1 MSEYSPVLA
10 GSPPASGHES
20 ASAAHTLVWTVIVAI
35 AFVLGSR
42 IGLSMFS
49 FDERVA
55 ILWPSPALA
64 LAALLILGPRL
75 LGGVFIG
82 CLMTYLLAKAPPLS
96 AVLGASTT
104 TLYCGIAYL
113 LLRRL
118 ARFDLGLRRVPD
130 VIAFLGVGV
139 GIAIVLKFLFAALGA
154 WWQVGSIPDDRLT
167 PLWVS
172 SLAVGVGMLVI
183 TPAILTG
190 YALRGEAIPRERR
203 AEAGLL
209 FAATLGLTL
218 LIFFTSLV
226 PDMYAAQLPYV
237 LFPLIFWAG
246 ARFGPREVSLVLLI
260 AGSIAV
266 TCTAADG
273 GPFVARDKLD
283 GIASLYLFVFVL
295 GTTGLM
301 FAAGLRQRA
310 EADRLARASGERFR
324 LLIDRMNEG
333 FVMQDRS
340 GALTFLSDR
349 FCEMTGYRRE
359 QLIGRRIEDI
369 ATAQERAAW
378 HERELALQAGGV
390 DAQELTLIKSNG
402 ERIVAMVSSR
412 ALRDAE
418 TTGHEGSFSVLTDI
432 TERRRAR
439 EALRES
445 EAKYRLLVE
454 NQTDLVFKVARGG
467 KVTFASPSCR
477 GVLGASIDAI
487 LNKPLD
493 IEIHE
498 EDRAA
503 TEAAWKAIWE
513 PPYVGTFENRVMTS
527 QGWRWFAWSARGI
540 AEDPMLGEVSAVVAA
555 ARDISEQK
563 RAEEQSRQHLQ
574 QLAHVARI
582 SSMGEMASAI
592 AHEINQPLT
601 AITSYSEA
609 CINMLRSGKATQ
621 AELLDAMSRVAA
633 QATRAGEVVRK
644 MRSFVRGD
652 ESQANPVALNFLARE
667 VFRLA
672 APEARQS
679 GIDLVL
685 DLGERLPEVMAD
697 SIQLQQVLLNLVR
710 NAFEAINGAVAGERR
725 VEIATRRVD
734 ESRVEIVVSDSGPG
748 LSEEVGARIFEP
760 FFTTKPDGMG
770 IGLALSRSIV
780 DAHGGRLWVE
790 NQRTRGA
797 VFHIELPAMTEVES
811 NDE

>member
-1 MSEYSPVLA
+1 MAELSPVLVGTPPVTRTA
-10 GSPPASGHES
+10 PASL
-20 ASAAHTLVWTVIVAI
+20 AHTLVWTALVAVG
-35 AFVLGSR
+35 FVLGAR
-42 IGLSMFS
+42 LGLSMFS

-75 LGGVFIG
+75 LAGVFLG
-82 CLMTYLLAKAPPLS
+82 CMVTYLMAEAPPLS
-96 AVLGASTT
+96 ALLGASTT
-104 TLYCGIAYL
+104 TLYCGIGYV
-113 LLRRL
+113 LLRRV
-118 ARFDLGLRRVPD
+118 ARLDLGLRRVQD
-130 VIAFLGVGV
+130 VIAFLGFGV
-139 GIAIVLKFLFAALGA
+139 GSAIALKFLFAAAGA
-154 WWQVGSIPDDRLT
+154 WWQVGSIPADRLA

-183 TPAILTG
+183 TPAILTL
-190 YALRGEAIPRERR
+190 YALRNEPIDRERR
-203 AEAGLL
+203 GEAGLL
-209 FAATLGLTL
+209 LASTLGLAL

-266 TCTAADG
+266 MCTAGEG

-301 FAAGLRQRA
+301 FGAGLRQRA

-333 FVMQDRS
+333 FVMQDRN
-340 GALTFLSDR
+340 GVLTFLSDR
-349 FCEMTGYRRE
+349 FCAMTGYRRE
-359 QLIGRRIEDI
+359 QLIGRRLEDI
-369 ATAQERAAW
+369 AIAQERSAW
-378 HERELALQAGGV
+378 HERAAALHAGGV

-402 ERIVAMVSSR
+402 DRMVAMVSSR
-412 ALRDAE
+412 ALHDAD
-418 TTGHEGSFSVLTDI
+418 TADAEGSFSVLTDI

-454 NQTDLVFKVARGG
+454 NQTDLVFKVARDGTV
-467 KVTFASPSCR
+467 KFASPSCR
-477 GVLGASIDAI
+477 GVLGANAEAI
-487 LNKPLD
+487 LNRPLD

-498 EDRAA
+498 EDRVA
-503 TEAAWKAIWE
+503 TTAAWKALWE
-513 PPYVGTFENRVMTS
+513 PPYVGTFENRVMTP

-540 AEDPMLGEVSAVVAA
+540 SEDPLQGEVSAVVAA
-555 ARDISEQK
+555 ARDITEQK
-563 RAEEQSRQHLQ
+563 RAEEQARQHLQ

-609 CINMLRSGKATQ
+609 CVNMLRSGKATQ
-621 AELLDAMSRVAA
+621 EELLAAMSRVAS

-652 ESQANPVALNFLARE
+652 ESQANPVAPNFLARE

-679 GIDLVL
+679 GVDLVL
-685 DLGERLPEVMAD
+685 DLGERLPAVMAD

-710 NAFEAINGAVAGERR
+710 NAFEAINGANSAERR
-725 VEIATRRVD
+725 VDIVTRQAAD
-734 ESRVEIVVSDSGPG
+734 EKVEIVVRDSGPG
-748 LSEEVGARIFEP
+748 LSEEAAAKIFEP

-780 DAHGGRLWVE
+780 DAHGGRLWVDDGP
-790 NQRTRGA
+790 RGGA
-797 VFHIELPAMTEVES
+797 QFHIVLPAIVEAES
-811 NDE
+811 DDE